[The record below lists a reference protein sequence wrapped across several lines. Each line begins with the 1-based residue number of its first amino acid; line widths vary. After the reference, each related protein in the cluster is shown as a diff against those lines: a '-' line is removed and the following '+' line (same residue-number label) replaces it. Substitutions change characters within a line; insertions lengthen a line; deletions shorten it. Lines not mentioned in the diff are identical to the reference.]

1 MFNLKKVC
9 LGNGVGRGL
18 DDSFHTEVYGLQGGV
33 SGPGE
38 PLFAP
43 PLALPRCTLPFS
55 GPLKKV
61 WFEEKVFYLKKH
73 SSPGER

>member
-1 MFNLKKVC
+1 MFNLKQVC

-18 DDSFHTEVYGLQGGV
+18 DDSFHTEVCGLQGGV

-55 GPLKKV
+55 RPLRRRFGLKKR
-61 WFEEKVFYLKKH
+61 FFI
-73 SSPGER
+73 